1 MSSRSE
7 VETFAIRA
15 AREYARMRGLRLIV
29 AFDDS
34 LWGDVARL
42 QILRRIRQSYPAL
55 PKGELDAL
63 VEGLLTP

>member
-7 VETFAIRA
+7 VETFAIQA
-15 AREYARMRGLRLIV
+15 AREYARVRGARLVV

-34 LWGDVARL
+34 LSGDVARL

-55 PKGELDAL
+55 PKDELDAV
-63 VEGLLTP
+63 VEELLTP